1 MKKFLVCVTTIVC
14 LFPVISV
21 FAQENSNDAFFKAEA
36 LIQEGLFENTEELKE
51 LSADLSVAETE
62 QLYSINKKDATIP
75 FCVNFFGGYGI
86 GSFLQGDKKT
96 GVTALIGCLAGQA
109 LSYSGYLVAN
119 SVITEYEAAIAEGTA
134 DSFDWSQ
141 KVTPVLVGGGMMLCG
156 VIADLSFTIYSSI
169 KSLNYAKEYN
179 TTLKD
184 SLVKN
189 NDEEKVSVQ
198 FAPVIDI
205 SSNKYGMLASVRF

>member
-1 MKKFLVCVTTIVC
+1 M
-14 LFPVISV
+14 
-21 FAQENSNDAFFKAEA
+21 
-36 LIQEGLFENTEELKE
+36 
-51 LSADLSVAETE
+51 
-62 QLYSINKKDATIP
+62 
-75 FCVNFFGGYGI
+75 
-86 GSFLQGDKKT
+86 
-96 GVTALIGCLAGQA
+96 
-109 LSYSGYLVAN
+109 AN

-179 TTLKD
+179 TTLKE